1 MILGWRFVLRDAWL
15 VIRGGWLGTRYQ
27 LLSCNVLA
35 LGAVMDTATVMDIAI
50 ESLTVTTLVA
60 APILAAALLSG
71 LLVGVI
77 QAATSIQE
85 MTLSFIPKLAVMMIA
100 VALFGEWQ
108 LAIMMEYFQTI
119 FERVRVLNG

>member
-1 MILGWRFVLRDAWL
+1 
-15 VIRGGWLGTRYQ
+15 
-27 LLSCNVLA
+27 
-35 LGAVMDTATVMDIAI
+35 MDTATVMDIAI

-85 MTLSFIPKLAVMMIA
+85 MTLSFIPKLAVMMIV

>member
-1 MILGWRFVLRDAWL
+1 
-15 VIRGGWLGTRYQ
+15 
-27 LLSCNVLA
+27 
-35 LGAVMDTATVMDIAI
+35 MDTATVMDIAI

-100 VALFGEWQ
+100 VVLFGEWQ

>member
-1 MILGWRFVLRDAWL
+1 
-15 VIRGGWLGTRYQ
+15 
-27 LLSCNVLA
+27 
-35 LGAVMDTATVMDIAI
+35 MDTATVMDIAI

-85 MTLSFIPKLAVMMIA
+85 MTLSFIPKLAVMMVV
-100 VALFGEWQ
+100 VAIFGEWQ

>member
-1 MILGWRFVLRDAWL
+1 
-15 VIRGGWLGTRYQ
+15 
-27 LLSCNVLA
+27 
-35 LGAVMDTATVMDIAI
+35 MDTATVMDIAI
-50 ESLTVTTLVA
+50 ESLSVTTLVA

-85 MTLSFIPKLAVMMIA
+85 MTLSFIPKLAVMMVA
-100 VALFGEWQ
+100 VAIFGEWQ

>member
-1 MILGWRFVLRDAWL
+1 
-15 VIRGGWLGTRYQ
+15 
-27 LLSCNVLA
+27 
-35 LGAVMDTATVMDIAI
+35 MDTAAVMDIAI

-85 MTLSFIPKLAVMMIA
+85 MTLSFIPKLAVMMVA

>member
-1 MILGWRFVLRDAWL
+1 
-15 VIRGGWLGTRYQ
+15 
-27 LLSCNVLA
+27 
-35 LGAVMDTATVMDIAI
+35 MDTATVMDIAM

-85 MTLSFIPKLAVMMIA
+85 MTLSFIPKLAVMMVA
-100 VALFGEWQ
+100 VAIFGEWQ

>member
-1 MILGWRFVLRDAWL
+1 
-15 VIRGGWLGTRYQ
+15 
-27 LLSCNVLA
+27 
-35 LGAVMDTATVMDIAI
+35 MDTATVMDIAI

-60 APILAAALLSG
+60 GPILAAALLSG

-85 MTLSFIPKLAVMMIA
+85 MTLSFIPKLAVMMVA
-100 VALFGEWQ
+100 VAIFGEWQ

>member
-1 MILGWRFVLRDAWL
+1 
-15 VIRGGWLGTRYQ
+15 
-27 LLSCNVLA
+27 
-35 LGAVMDTATVMDIAI
+35 MDTATVMDIAI
-50 ESLTVTTLVA
+50 QSLTVTTLVA

-85 MTLSFIPKLAVMMIA
+85 MTLSFIPKLAVMMVA

-108 LAIMMEYFQTI
+108 LAIMMEYFETI
-119 FERVRVLNG
+119 FARGRDLNG

>member
-1 MILGWRFVLRDAWL
+1 
-15 VIRGGWLGTRYQ
+15 
-27 LLSCNVLA
+27 
-35 LGAVMDTATVMDIAI
+35 MDTATVMDIAI

-85 MTLSFIPKLAVMMIA
+85 MTLSFIPKLAVMMVA
-100 VALFGEWQ
+100 VAIFGEWQ

-119 FERVRVLNG
+119 FELVRLLNG